1 MAVSMNKPQPL
12 WLTVAPIIFVI
23 LWSGGFTV
31 AKIGLNYAE
40 PMTLLAVRYVCVLI
54 LLLPLYFAV
63 KPPLPVTLRQWGNL
77 ALVGFLMQVVYFGFS
92 YLAFKTGA
100 SAASVAVIVCLQPI
114 LVGLIAPHFVGE
126 KVRATRWLGLVL
138 GLAGAAIVILSR
150 DSFATQS
157 LWGLAAVI
165 AALLGITTGTLWEK
179 RFGVAYHP
187 ITSNLVQYAV
197 GALFTLPM
205 AFATESMAIT
215 WSWQLTSSLAYLVI
229 ANSLISMT
237 LLLAMIRAGEVS
249 RVSSLFYLVPPL
261 SALIAWGLI
270 GEALPALAWAGMAI
284 AAAGVAIASRN
295 PKLSS

>member
-92 YLAFKTGA
+92 YLAFKSGA

-114 LVGLIAPHFVGE
+114 LVGPI
-126 KVRATRWLGLVL
+126 VL
-138 GLAGAAIVILSR
+138 G
-150 DSFATQS
+150 
-157 LWGLAAVI
+157 
-165 AALLGITTGTLWEK
+165 TGRAW
-179 RFGVAYHP
+179 
-187 ITSNLVQYAV
+187 
-197 GALFTLPM
+197 
-205 AFATESMAIT
+205 
-215 WSWQLTSSLAYLVI
+215 
-229 ANSLISMT
+229 
-237 LLLAMIRAGEVS
+237 LLLFQVGN
-249 RVSSLFYLVPPL
+249 LFA
-261 SALIAWGLI
+261 SAA
-270 GEALPALAWAGMAI
+270 
-284 AAAGVAIASRN
+284 
-295 PKLSS
+295 